1 MNLNEEMIE
10 KLQVDQTNNAEEL
23 DNILTMIKNPV
34 RRSIIKRIS
43 QEPSYPLQLSK
54 ELGLGQQLIAKHL
67 DTLEDAGLVES
78 SMEPSPTGPDRKE
91 YLLKKSVSLTVDFAP
106 NLFSARLISISS
118 DLQDLE
124 TKQSSAFLERIEKII
139 RSGER
144 KSKISS
150 ISKVLRDID
159 KRLRDLEEERAGLMY
174 IRNLAMS
181 EAAKLVRESGQS
193 TDTRRVMYH
202 ILDSHSRDISDISES
217 INLREETVRSL
228 LSEIENGES
237 GL

>member
-1 MNLNEEMIE
+1 MMD
-10 KLQVDQTNNAEEL
+10 KLQVEQTSDSDEL
-23 DNILTMIKNPV
+23 DNILAMVQNPV

-43 QEPSYPLQLSK
+43 QEPSYSLQLSK

-67 DTLEDAGLVES
+67 GTLEDAGLVES

-118 DLQDLE
+118 NFQDLE
-124 TKQSSAFLERIEKII
+124 RTKQATALLERIEKII
-139 RSGER
+139 RSTEP

-150 ISKVLRDID
+150 ISKVLSDID
-159 KRLRDLEEERAGLMY
+159 KRLKDLEEERAGLLY
-174 IRNLAMS
+174 IRTLAMS
-181 EAAKLVRESGQS
+181 EAAKLVRESEQS
-193 TDTRRVMYH
+193 TDSRRVMYH
-202 ILDSHSRDISDISES
+202 ILDSHSKDIAYISES
-217 INLREETVRSL
+217 INLREETVRNL
-228 LSEIENGES
+228 LSEIEKGVS